1 MNLPNKLTLIRIILV
16 PFFIASLLIN
26 FPHHFIVALIL
37 FSAASI
43 TDCLDGKIARKNNLV
58 TDFGKFLDPLA
69 DKILVISALVCFVAL
84 GISDCIIVII
94 VVFREFTVTSVRLM
108 AASKGKVVAANI
120 FGKIKTV
127 TQMIAVI
134 AIFVLQYALELIN
147 MGTIPLSTD
156 IYDFISLLFFIIGEV
171 LLWVSTI
178 FVILSGIIYV
188 FENKKFI
195 IEK

>member
-16 PFFIASLLIN
+16 PFFIATLLID

-37 FSAASI
+37 FAVASI

-58 TDFGKFLDPLA
+58 TDLGKFLDPLA
-69 DKILVISALVCFVAL
+69 DKILVMSALVCFVAL
-84 GISDCIIVII
+84 GLSDCIIVII
-94 VVFREFTVTSVRLM
+94 ALFREFTITSVRLM

-127 TQMIAVI
+127 TQIIAVI

-147 MGTIPLSTD
+147 IGIIPLSND
-156 IYDFISLLFFIIGEV
+156 IYNLLSSLFFIIGEV
-171 LLWVSTI
+171 LLWISTF

-188 FENKKFI
+188 FENKEFI
-195 IEK
+195 IGK

>member
-16 PFFIASLLIN
+16 PFFIATLLID

-37 FSAASI
+37 FAVASI

-58 TDFGKFLDPLA
+58 TDLGKFLDPLA
-69 DKILVISALVCFVAL
+69 DKILVMSALVCFVAL
-84 GISDCIIVII
+84 GLSDCIIVII
-94 VVFREFTVTSVRLM
+94 ALFREFTITSVRLM

-127 TQMIAVI
+127 TQIIAVT

-147 MGTIPLSTD
+147 MGIIPLSND
-156 IYDFISLLFFIIGEV
+156 IYNLLSSLFFIMGEV
-171 LLWVSTI
+171 LLWISTF

-188 FENKKFI
+188 FENKEFI
-195 IEK
+195 IGK

>member
-16 PFFIASLLIN
+16 PLLIAVLLID
-26 FPHHFIVALIL
+26 FPHHFIAALIL
-37 FSAASI
+37 FSVASI
-43 TDCLDGKIARKNNLV
+43 TDCVDGRIARKNNLV
-58 TDFGKFLDPLA
+58 TDLGKFLDPLA
-69 DKILVISALVCFVAL
+69 DKILVISTLVCFVAL

-94 VVFREFTVTSVRLM
+94 VLFREFTVTSVRLM

-127 TQMIAVI
+127 TQII
-134 AIFVLQYALELIN
+134 AIITIFILQYALELIN
-147 MGTIPLSTD
+147 MGIIPLSNN
-156 IYDFISLLFFIIGEV
+156 IYSFLTFLFFIIGEI
-171 LLWVSTI
+171 LLWISTF

-195 IEK
+195 TQK

>member
-156 IYDFISLLFFIIGEV
+156 IYDFLSLLFFIIGEV

>member
-147 MGTIPLSTD
+147 MGIIPLSTD
-156 IYDFISLLFFIIGEV
+156 IYNFLSLLFFIIGEV